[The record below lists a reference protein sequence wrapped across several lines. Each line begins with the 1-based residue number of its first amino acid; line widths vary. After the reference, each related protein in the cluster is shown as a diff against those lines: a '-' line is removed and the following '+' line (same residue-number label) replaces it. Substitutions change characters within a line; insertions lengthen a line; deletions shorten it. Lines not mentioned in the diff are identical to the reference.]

1 MKKLKNICR
10 SHAVEITI
18 GLSSIALGV
27 MYRLGYRQGD
37 QDASAAW
44 TRMLNHL
51 CLTGDSLGKTI
62 DSGKVKLT
70 LFGTAERISK
80 D

>member
-10 SHAVEITI
+10 SHAVEIAA

-27 MYRLGYRQGD
+27 MYILGYRKGD

-44 TRMLNHL
+44 TRTLNHL
-51 CLTGDSLGKTI
+51 CLTGDSWEKTI
-62 DSGKVKLT
+62 DSGEVKLT